1 MFASAFAQRVA
12 ALCTLSVDLARLP
25 VAHLHF
31 RSRLSPE
38 HIRNVYS
45 YFTKPHPKYKIFK
58 NKSLGAALIDLS
70 AFETG
75 EDFIESQRT
84 WGRAG
89 AERRRALGRGHLL
102 CTINRNDLVEEIHQI
117 NVSSP
122 VRQGVPM
129 AAAYLE
135 KQLHYED
142 LPHFRYY
149 GVFDPEKRLVAYCN
163 LGLLGNFAVIDRL
176 LGLRTTSG
184 AMYLLLAEIVC
195 KLIDE
200 KKLDYLMYDTLFGAR
215 PGLRDFK
222 RKFGFQPYRV
232 RYTIE

>member
-1 MFASAFAQRVA
+1 MFTSAFSQRVA
-12 ALCTLSVDLARLP
+12 ALYTLSVDLSRLP

-38 HIRNVYS
+38 HIRNVYR

-58 NKSLGAALIDLS
+58 NKSLGAALIDLRTF
-70 AFETG
+70 ATG
-75 EDFIESQRT
+75 EDFIESLRN

-89 AERRRALGRGHLL
+89 AERRRALARGHRL
-102 CTINRNDLVEEIHQI
+102 CTIDRNHFVEEIHQI

-122 VRQGVPM
+122 VRQGMPM
-129 AAAYLE
+129 DPAYLE
-135 KQLHYED
+135 KQSHYVD

-149 GVFDPEKRLVAYCN
+149 GVFDPDSRLVAYCN
-163 LGLLGNFAVIDRL
+163 LGLLGNFALIDRL

-184 AMYLLLAEIVC
+184 AMYLLLADIVH

-200 KKLDYLMYDTLFGAR
+200 KNLDYLMYDTLFGAR

-222 RKFGFQPYRV
+222 RKFGFRPYRV